1 MSQLN
6 TNSEGLQ
13 ALLEIA
19 NALPDAIEIDTTLSQ
34 AGMAADAKA
43 VGDAI
48 ANLQDNTVDTT
59 LSSTSTN
66 PVQNKIITE
75 ALSSKSDIGHTQDA
89 STITGGSFA
98 GAVIAQTSTQAPAT
112 SLLRNS
118 KLVTT
123 ETNPSNNGEIN
134 WKYE

>member
-6 TNSEGLQ
+6 TNTEGLQ
-13 ALLEIA
+13 ALLEMA

-48 ANLQDNTVDTT
+48 DALANDN
-59 LSSTSTN
+59 SNHNQS
-66 PVQNKIITE
+66 
-75 ALSSKSDIGHTQDA
+75 A
-89 STITGGSFA
+89 STITAGTFA
-98 GAVIAQTSTQAPAT
+98 GQVVAASSAQTPST

-118 KLVTT
+118 KILST

-134 WKYE
+134 WTYE